1 LMESQGEMEQ
11 KAGFVAVV
19 GRPNSG
25 KSSLLNWL
33 IGEKLALVSHKAN
46 ATRKRMNF
54 IVMHKNA
61 QIIFVDTPGIHQKER
76 LLNQFMLEE
85 AIKAIGDCDLVL
97 FLASVKDDLK
107 EYEEFLR
114 LNKKNRPH
122 IVLLTKMDLVSKER
136 LLQKLGEYQKFQ
148 DRYLEIV
155 PISIKKGTKQSD
167 LLDIVVKYL
176 PNHPYLYDPEMLTT
190 ENLKEI
196 YKEYIREAVFN
207 NLSDE
212 IPYLSDVIVERVEE
226 LPDME
231 KIYAKI
237 VTEKRSQKGIIIGKG
252 GSAIKRI
259 GIEARKNIEDLS
271 QKRVFLKLEVVVKPG
286 WSKDKKKLFDIGYRV
301 RT

>member
-1 LMESQGEMEQ
+1 VNNIET

-54 IVMHKNA
+54 IVMHNNA
-61 QIIFVDTPGIHQKER
+61 QIIFIDTPGIHQKER

-85 AIKAIGDCDLVL
+85 ALKAMGDCDLIL

-107 EYEEFLR
+107 YYEEFLK
-114 LNKKNRPH
+114 LNKQNRKH
-122 IVLLTKMDLVSKER
+122 IILLTKIDLVSKER
-136 LLQKLGEYQKFQ
+136 IFKKLSEYQAFQ
-148 DRYLEIV
+148 DSYLEIV
-155 PISIKKGTKQSD
+155 PISIKKGIKQSR
-167 LLDIVVKYL
+167 LLDVISKYI
-176 PNHPYLYDPEMLTT
+176 PNHPYLYDPDILTT

-196 YKEYIREAVFN
+196 YKEYIREAIFN

-212 IPYLSDVIVERVEE
+212 IPYLSDVVVDKVEE
-226 LPDME
+226 MPDIE
-231 KIYAKI
+231 KIYATI
-237 VTEKRSQKGIIIGKG
+237 ITEKNSQKGIIIGKN

-259 GIEARKNIEDLS
+259 GVESRKNIEELL
-271 QKRVFLKLEVVVKPG
+271 QKKVFLKLKVLVKQG
-286 WSKDKKKLFDIGYRV
+286 WSKDAKSLSNIGYRV
-301 RT
+301 KK

>member
-1 LMESQGEMEQ
+1 MSDKT

-61 QIIFVDTPGIHQKER
+61 QIIFIDTPGIHHKER

-85 AIKAIGDCDLVL
+85 ALKAIGDCDLVL
-97 FLASVKDDLK
+97 FLASVKDDIK
-107 EYEEFLR
+107 DYEEFLK
-114 LNKKNRPH
+114 LNSKKTPH
-122 IVLLTKMDLVSKER
+122 IVLITKTDLVSKDY
-136 LLQKLGEYQKFQ
+136 LLKKLSLYQKYQ
-148 DRYLEIV
+148 DNFLELV

-167 LLDIVVKYL
+167 LLDVISKYI
-176 PNHPYLYDPEMLTT
+176 PDHPYLYDPELLTT

-196 YKEYIREAVFN
+196 YKEYIREAIFN

-212 IPYLSDVIVERVEE
+212 IPYLSDVVVDKVEE
-226 LPDME
+226 GAEIE
-231 KIYAKI
+231 KIYAHI
-237 VTEKRSQKGIIIGKG
+237 ITEKKSQKGMIIGKG

-259 GIEARKNIEDLS
+259 GVEARKNIETLLGR
-271 QKRVFLKLEVVVKPG
+271 KVFLKLEVVVKPG
-286 WSKDKKKLFDIGYRV
+286 WSKDKKVLADIGYRMG
-301 RT
+301 

>member
-1 LMESQGEMEQ
+1 MNNIET

-54 IVMHKNA
+54 IVMHNNA
-61 QIIFVDTPGIHQKER
+61 QIIFIDTPGIHQKER

-85 AIKAIGDCDLVL
+85 ALKAMGDCDLIL

-107 EYEEFLR
+107 YYEEFLK
-114 LNKKNRPH
+114 LNKQNRKH
-122 IVLLTKMDLVSKER
+122 IILLTKIDLVSKER
-136 LLQKLGEYQKFQ
+136 IFKKLSEYQAFQ
-148 DRYLEIV
+148 DSYLEIV
-155 PISIKKGTKQSD
+155 PISIKKGIKQSR
-167 LLDIVVKYL
+167 LLDVISKYI
-176 PNHPYLYDPEMLTT
+176 PNHPYLYDPDILTT

-196 YKEYIREAVFN
+196 YKEYIREAIFN

-212 IPYLSDVIVERVEE
+212 IPYLSDVVVDKVEE
-226 LPDME
+226 MPDIE
-231 KIYAKI
+231 KIYATI
-237 VTEKRSQKGIIIGKG
+237 ITEKNSQKGIIIGKN

-259 GIEARKNIEDLS
+259 GVESRKNIEELL
-271 QKRVFLKLEVVVKPG
+271 QKKVFLKLKVLVKQG
-286 WSKDKKKLFDIGYRV
+286 WSKDAKSLSNIGYRV
-301 RT
+301 KK

>member
-1 LMESQGEMEQ
+1 M
-11 KAGFVAVV
+11 
-19 GRPNSG
+19 
-25 KSSLLNWL
+25 LNWL

-97 FLASVKDDLK
+97 FLTSVKDSVED
-107 EYEEFLR
+107 YEEFLR
-114 LNKKNRPH
+114 INTKNKPH
-122 IVLLTKMDLVSKER
+122 IVLLTKMDLVSKDK
-136 LLQKLGEYQKFQ
+136 LLEKLNEYQKYQ
-148 DRYLEIV
+148 DKYLEII
-155 PISIKKGTKQSD
+155 PISIKKGTKQVN
-167 LLDIVVKYL
+167 LLDEIAKYL
-176 PNHPYLYDPEMLTT
+176 PNHPYLYDPELLTT

-212 IPYLSDVIVERVEE
+212 IPYLSDVVVEKVEE
-226 LPDME
+226 LPDIE
-231 KIYAKI
+231 KVYATI
-237 VTEKRSQKGIIIGKG
+237 ITEKKSQKGIIIGKG

-259 GIEARKNIEDLS
+259 GMEARKNIEKLS
-271 QKRVFLKLEVVVKPG
+271 QKKVFLKLEVSVRPG
-286 WSKDKKKLFDIGYRV
+286 WSKDKKSLSDIGYRV
-301 RT
+301 KS

>member
-1 LMESQGEMEQ
+1 MESQGEMEQ

>member
-1 LMESQGEMEQ
+1 MSDKT

-61 QIIFVDTPGIHQKER
+61 QIIFIDTPGIHQKER

-85 AIKAIGDCDLVL
+85 ALKAIGDCDLVL
-97 FLASVKDDLK
+97 FLASVKDDIK
-107 EYEEFLR
+107 DYEEFLK
-114 LNKKNRPH
+114 LNSKKTPH
-122 IVLLTKMDLVSKER
+122 IVLITKTDLVSKDY
-136 LLQKLGEYQKFQ
+136 LLKKLSLYQKYQ
-148 DRYLEIV
+148 DKFLELV

-167 LLDIVVKYL
+167 LLDVISKYI
-176 PNHPYLYDPEMLTT
+176 PDHPYLYDPELLTT

-196 YKEYIREAVFN
+196 YKEYIREALFN

-212 IPYLSDVIVERVEE
+212 IPYLSDVVVDRVEE
-226 LPDME
+226 GAEIE
-231 KIYAKI
+231 KIYAHI
-237 VTEKRSQKGIIIGKG
+237 ITEKKSQKGMIIGKA

-259 GIEARKNIEDLS
+259 GVEARKNIETLLG
-271 QKRVFLKLEVVVKPG
+271 KKVFLKLEVIVKPG
-286 WSKDKKKLFDIGYRV
+286 WSKDKKKLADIGYRMG
-301 RT
+301 

>member
-1 LMESQGEMEQ
+1 MSDKT

-61 QIIFVDTPGIHQKER
+61 QIIFIDTPGIHQKER

-85 AIKAIGDCDLVL
+85 ALKAIGDCDLVL
-97 FLASVKDDLK
+97 FLASVKDDIK
-107 EYEEFLR
+107 DYEEFLK
-114 LNKKNRPH
+114 LNSKKTPH
-122 IVLLTKMDLVSKER
+122 IVLITKTDLVSKDY
-136 LLQKLGEYQKFQ
+136 LLKKLSLYQKYQ
-148 DRYLEIV
+148 DKFLELV

-167 LLDIVVKYL
+167 LLDVISKYI
-176 PNHPYLYDPEMLTT
+176 PDHPYLYDPELLTT

-196 YKEYIREAVFN
+196 YKEYIREALFN

-212 IPYLSDVIVERVEE
+212 IPYLSDVVVDRVEE
-226 LPDME
+226 GAEIE
-231 KIYAKI
+231 KIYAHI
-237 VTEKRSQKGIIIGKG
+237 ITEKKSQKGMIIGKA

-259 GIEARKNIEDLS
+259 GVEARKNIETLLG
-271 QKRVFLKLEVVVKPG
+271 KKVFLKLEVVVKPG
-286 WSKDKKKLFDIGYRV
+286 WSKDKKILADIGYRMG
-301 RT
+301 